1 MQSFKQFRQ
10 QQIDELFGRDMPS
23 DKKTSMFAKEYMKRR
38 EAQRAAQKPAEKKQ
52 AWDSITHYDIHG
64 KNRQG

>member
-1 MQSFKQFRQ
+1 MDSFKTFQ
-10 QQIDELFGRDMPS
+10 QRHLTELFGNDLPS
-23 DKKTSMFAKEYMKRR
+23 AKKSAKFAAAYMKKRA
-38 EAQRAAQKPAEKKQ
+38 EQRAAQKPAEKKQ